1 MFSNLLKNISILK
14 KFLFINLIFFTII
27 GLFTFAYLK
36 NVQPN
41 LIKKKSSNHIEIINN
56 TIDNLVRLEV
66 AFIEEDIRRF
76 LFSTRFLFQN
86 LDRVIFFDN
95 ELNLVGD
102 TDTLDL
108 DPRSFSTRL
117 DLVELEVLNEEK
129 TKEITETKNINVG
142 NDNVVS
148 LKDVLFNYVG
158 SKNYGIPFTFTQEEF
173 NKFKLTTIKNVMKDG
188 KNIGYLAISEN
199 ANDVKAAISE
209 RETFVIRTAIAV
221 GIVILIFSFVLNRY
235 FLKPIRNLVAYTKT
249 IKEKKPKITN
259 IDALKLRNDE
269 LGLLSKSLDDMTLEL
284 QKRISQAENFSTDL
298 VHEIRNPLASLK
310 SASEILH
317 DSNDIS
323 QRMKL
328 INILSHDVQR
338 IERLITDYSQMLK
351 DEVALSREKA
361 KKLDIEPIIK
371 SVVDDFNNIYK
382 VKRGIN
388 ISYKNDGKNKY
399 FINGIENRLE
409 QIIANLL
416 DNAISF
422 SDDNKDIIVKV
433 SNLNGEK
440 INIDILDEGQGF
452 KEKDTNKVFKRFYSN
467 RPDKFG
473 QHSGLGLNI
482 VKNLVDLHN
491 GTIKASNRTDK
502 KGARMEVIFP
512 TV

>member
-1 MFSNLLKNISILK
+1 MFSVLLKNLSILK
-14 KFLFINLIFFTII
+14 KFLLINLIFFTII
-27 GLFTFAYLK
+27 GLFTFLYLK

-56 TIDNLVRLEV
+56 TIDNLNRLDV
-66 AFIEEDIRRF
+66 KFIEEDIRKF

-95 ELNLVGD
+95 ELNLIGD

-108 DPRSFSTRL
+108 DPRSFSKRL
-117 DLVELEVLNEEK
+117 DLVELEVLSEEK
-129 TKEITETKNINVG
+129 TKEIIETKNIDIG
-142 NDNVVS
+142 NDNTVS
-148 LKDVLFNYVG
+148 LKDILFNYAG
-158 SKNYGIPFTFTQEEF
+158 SKNYGIPFTFTQDEF
-173 NKFKLTTIKNVMKDG
+173 KKFKLTTIKNVMKDD
-188 KNIGYLAISEN
+188 NNVGYIAISEN
-199 ANDVKAAISE
+199 ANDVKAAINE
-209 RETFVIRTAIAV
+209 RKTFIIRTAIAV

-235 FLKPIRNLVAYTKT
+235 FLKPIKNLVSYTKT
-249 IKEKKPKITN
+249 IKDKNSKGGN
-259 IDALKLRNDE
+259 IESLKLRNDE
-269 LGLLSKSLDDMTLEL
+269 LGLLSNSLDDMTLEL
-284 QKRISQAENFSTDL
+284 QKRISHAENFSTDL

-317 DSNDIS
+317 DTNDIN
-323 QRMKL
+323 QRIKL

-351 DEVALSREKA
+351 DEVALSKEKT

-388 ISYKNDGKNKY
+388 ISYKNDGKNNY
-399 FINGIENRLE
+399 FINGIENRIE

-422 SDDNKDIIVKV
+422 SEDNKDIVVKV
-433 SNLNGEK
+433 SKKNNKE
-440 INIDILDEGQGF
+440 INIDVLDEGQGF
-452 KEKDTNKVFKRFYSN
+452 KEKDTNKIFKRFYSN

-491 GTIKASNRTDK
+491 GSIKATNRIDK
-502 KGARMEVIFP
+502 KGARMEVILP